1 MPSQH
6 PAVPRARHSFEVKME
21 DGAIIRVRQH
31 GVGGAPRLVLSH
43 GNGLAIDGYLPFWG
57 PLCDRYEV
65 VLFDFRNH
73 GHNPLHREDAHLWT
87 HFVDDL
93 EAVFQAIGRELGVK
107 RSAGVFH
114 SLSGVTAAMHAR
126 KYVPVSGKRFEALV
140 LFDPPIFPPE
150 GHPLRSGQSDDK
162 NSLAGRARRRTP
174 RYADPSILAAQFR
187 KYNPRWRPEAYELMA
202 RATLR
207 HDPRAADWFLACP
220 REFEANVF
228 STNAD
233 PTLWRAMGS
242 LPVPVKLICGDPNL
256 EGAMPPALIGRALA
270 LEHNLPYEAIPG
282 TTHFLQI
289 EQPEKCTRAMESFLA
304 EFELAAR

>member
-1 MPSQH
+1 MPPDHSG
-6 PAVPRARHSFEVKME
+6 VPRARHSFEVRMD

-31 GVGGAPRLVLSH
+31 GVVAGPRLILSH

-57 PLCDRYEV
+57 PLAERYEV

-73 GHNPLHREDAHLWT
+73 GHNPLHREDGHLWT
-87 HFVDDL
+87 HFVSDL
-93 EAVFQAIGRELGVK
+93 ESVLAAVERELGPK
-107 RSAGVFH
+107 PTAGAFH

-126 KYVPVSGKRFEALV
+126 RYGKRFGALV

-150 GHPLRSGQSDDK
+150 GHRLRGNQAEDK
-162 NSLAGRARRRTP
+162 NSLASRARRRTE

-207 HDPRAADWFLACP
+207 HDSRAGDWILACP
-220 REFEANVF
+220 REFEASVF
-228 STNAD
+228 ATNAD
-233 PTLWRAMGS
+233 PTLWDAIGS
-242 LPVPVKLICGDPNL
+242 LPVPVKLICGDPDL
-256 EGAMPPALIGRALA
+256 PQVMPPALIGRELA
-270 LEHNLPYEAIPG
+270 REHGLPYEAILG

-289 EQPEKCTRAMESFLA
+289 ERPEECIRAMDSFLA
-304 EFELAAR
+304 EFGLAAR